1 MDETTDFNELLIFF
15 KTLADANRLK
25 IVGLLAQE
33 PMSVEQ
39 LAHTLKLHPSTISHH
54 LARLSEAR
62 LVSAR
67 AQGYY
72 SIYQLETK
80 SLEDMAQRLLSKE
93 TLPAVSPSQD
103 LDAYDQK
110 VLHNYI
116 LADGRLKSF
125 PTQQKKLEVI
135 LRHVVKAFEPDTR
148 YSEKQVNE
156 ILARF
161 NEDTARL
168 RRNLVDFG
176 LMDRQGGGGDYWRV
190 DQLSS
195 SEEE

>member
-1 MDETTDFNELLIFF
+1 
-15 KTLADANRLK
+15 
-25 IVGLLAQE
+25 
-33 PMSVEQ
+33 
-39 LAHTLKLHPSTISHH
+39 
-54 LARLSEAR
+54 
-62 LVSAR
+62 
-67 AQGYY
+67 
-72 SIYQLETK
+72 
-80 SLEDMAQRLLSKE
+80 
-93 TLPAVSPSQD
+93 
-103 LDAYDQK
+103 
-110 VLHNYI
+110 
-116 LADGRLKSF
+116 LKSF